1 MTRFAATVACDL
13 RLQLR
18 NGFYVAVAFVAAVSV
33 AILRLLPAAS
43 VAWLLPLVVFQGLV
57 VTSFYFMAG
66 LVLLEKTE
74 GTIAA
79 RVVTPLRTAEYLG
92 AKVLTLTALSV
103 AEGVA
108 VVALGAPG
116 RVGAAG
122 LGWLTAGLALMAAFF
137 CLAGFAFV
145 ARYDSINEFLLPSVA
160 FTAAL
165 GLPLVEWIS
174 VWSSPLF
181 YLHPFQAQFAL
192 VAAAFEPAPAWRL
205 AYGVAYS
212 TLWLIPA
219 WIAARRAFDR
229 RLLARWGSAAA

>member
-18 NGFYVAVAFVAAVSV
+18 NGFYVAVAFVTAVSV
-33 AILRLLPAAS
+33 AILRLLPTAS
-43 VAWLLPLVVFQGLV
+43 VAWLLPLVVFQSLV

-160 FTAAL
+160 STAAL
-165 GLPLVEWIS
+165 GLPLVEWIG
-174 VWSSPLF
+174 VWGSPLF

-192 VAAAFEPAPAWRL
+192 VAAAFEPAPTWKL

-212 TLWLIPA
+212 ALWLVPA
-219 WIAARRAFDR
+219 WLAARRAFDR